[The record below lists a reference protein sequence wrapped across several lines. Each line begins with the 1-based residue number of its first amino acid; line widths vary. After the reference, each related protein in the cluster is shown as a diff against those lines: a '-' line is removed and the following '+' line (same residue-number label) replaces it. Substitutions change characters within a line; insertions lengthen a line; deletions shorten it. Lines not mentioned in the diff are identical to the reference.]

1 MKTMSL
7 ITTSIQIEQ
16 FLSEFKNLA
25 RTNGVRFWQRPE
37 NQSMMNMLELTE
49 SVVTHDILLN
59 LTAKDYYEG
68 PKHEEGHSD
77 AWSFGQKI
85 DSQNVY
91 IKLTITEKKKRK
103 RAECISFHEPTQPL
117 SYPHR

>member
-1 MKTMSL
+1 MNL
-7 ITTSIQIEQ
+7 ITTSTQIEQ

-25 RTNGVRFWQRPE
+25 KINGVRFWQRPE
-37 NQSMMNMLELTE
+37 NMSMMNMLELTE
-49 SVVTHDILLN
+49 SVVTNDILLN
-59 LTAKDYYEG
+59 LDIPDYCEG
-68 PKHEEGHSD
+68 PIHKEGHSD
-77 AWSFGQKI
+77 AWSFGQHI
-85 DSQNVY
+85 DSQNIY